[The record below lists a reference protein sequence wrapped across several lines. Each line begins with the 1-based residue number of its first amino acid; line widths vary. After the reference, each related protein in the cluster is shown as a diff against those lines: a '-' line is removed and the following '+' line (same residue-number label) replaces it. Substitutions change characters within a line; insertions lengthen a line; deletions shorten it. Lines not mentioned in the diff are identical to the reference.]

1 MTRTGSV
8 TKLLLRF
15 AINTA
20 SLVVAAYIIDSVSP
34 GAFVIADWQSALA
47 AGLLFGVVNALIR
60 PLLLWIT
67 CLVQV
72 ITLGL
77 FTLVLN
83 AGAAHAHRLAGRGVQ
98 RGLPSGR
105 VLAGLLGCADNKHC
119 EHHAHADVEGKG
131 VMSSP

>member
-1 MTRTGSV
+1 M
-8 TKLLLRF
+8 TKLFLRF

-20 SLVVAAYIIDSVSP
+20 SLVVAASIIDLVSP

-83 AGAAHAHRLAGRGVQ
+83 AALLMLTDWLAEVFNVGFQVGGFWPAFWGALIISIVSTTLTRTL
-98 RGLPSGR
+98 
-105 VLAGLLGCADNKHC
+105 K
-119 EHHAHADVEGKG
+119 EKE
-131 VMSSP
+131 